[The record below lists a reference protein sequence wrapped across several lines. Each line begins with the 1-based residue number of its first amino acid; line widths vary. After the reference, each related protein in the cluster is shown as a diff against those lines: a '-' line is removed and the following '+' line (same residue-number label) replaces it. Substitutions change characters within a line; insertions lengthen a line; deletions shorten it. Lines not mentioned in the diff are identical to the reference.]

1 LKSTRTLTFDNI
13 RTFLFEC
20 CCWISFWRGFHI
32 RCHFTLKCLSL
43 PLLSSLSLFSF
54 RFTLICGKMVFWPL
68 DISAHDQ
75 FADSSRHTLSI
86 SKWYW
91 RIMNPREALFS
102 LRELSEW
109 NTLQL
114 WSVFFLMVFIMFNS
128 RMFHHLLVRS
138 TLLWFARSLARSDY
152 TWSVAQGFQV
162 GDLFTGTNVER
173 EVMCIQSDSTSQNTK
188 VTSSWT
194 ILPPLPSYDYDYDY
208 DSICFQSLSSLT
220 THVLSLTL
228 SLSHSLSHTLTH
240 TKLFQWQTCKSIVG
254 LLLRLCGSVGR
265 GFVDFSYEWTNLSC
279 QRNERCK
286 INRRYVYYWFFS
298 VSWGTTALILFCC
311 VWVWSQIKWNEMKS
325 IC

>member
-1 LKSTRTLTFDNI
+1 MLISSVA
-13 RTFLFEC
+13 LF
-20 CCWISFWRGFHI
+20 
-32 RCHFTLKCLSL
+32 
-43 PLLSSLSLFSF
+43 SLSLFSF

-114 WSVFFLMVFIMFNS
+114 WSIFFLMVFMFNS

-188 VTSSWT
+188 VTSPWTT
-194 ILPPLPSYDYDYDY
+194 ILPPLPSYDYDYDFDC

-220 THVLSLTL
+220 HV
-228 SLSHSLSHTLTH
+228 LSHSLTH
-240 TKLFQWQTCKSIVG
+240 THKT
-254 LLLRLCGSVGR
+254 
-265 GFVDFSYEWTNLSC
+265 
-279 QRNERCK
+279 
-286 INRRYVYYWFFS
+286 FS
-298 VSWGTTALILFCC
+298 VAD
-311 VWVWSQIKWNEMKS
+311 V
-325 IC
+325 